1 MPQPIFMRSRL
12 RRSDTWLQLVSSGD
26 HKSGFAELG
35 KQQAV
40 QCIKVLEQLDDIST
54 NCWKLDYLAA
64 RAGYMK
70 LTLGIFVANKKMD
83 RINFEQLE

>member
-1 MPQPIFMRSRL
+1 MMQEAAAGPGKICNMQVASISVNQ
-12 RRSDTWLQLVSSGD
+12 LQ
-26 HKSGFAELG
+26 
-35 KQQAV
+35 QQTA
-40 QCIKVLEQLDDIST
+40 QCTKVLEQLDDIST

-83 RINFEQLE
+83 PINFEQLE